1 MDVVLLYFL
10 SSFLK
15 KYHKV
20 MTKWWVSEQTVRT
33 VERLTVRWCRDT
45 VAMFPKKSAIN
56 KAQRI
61 GPSLEKADL
70 YQSSSGQ
77 FS

>member
-1 MDVVLLYFL
+1 MRNGCIVLLHF
-10 SSFLK
+10 FF

-20 MTKWWVSEQTVRT
+20 MKKVVGLEQTVRT

-45 VAMFPKKSAIN
+45 VAMFPNKSAIN

>member
-1 MDVVLLYFL
+1 
-10 SSFLK
+10 
-15 KYHKV
+15 

-45 VAMFPKKSAIN
+45 VAMFPNKSAIN